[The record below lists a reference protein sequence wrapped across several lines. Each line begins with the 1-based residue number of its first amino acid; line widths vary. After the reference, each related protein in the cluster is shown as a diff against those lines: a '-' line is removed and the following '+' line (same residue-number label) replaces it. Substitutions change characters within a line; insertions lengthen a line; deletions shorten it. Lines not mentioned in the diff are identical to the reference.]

1 MRYID
6 KYGVEYSYD
15 GKTLECCP
23 DDFEGEYVVPEG
35 VVKIGSNAFQGC
47 IGLTSIVVPCSVH
60 EIQSEAFSG
69 CTSLK
74 SIEIPNG
81 VIDHQAFMNCTGLV
95 YVKLDAGVRSIGWSA
110 FENCTNLE
118 SIQIGSGVSEIC
130 HRAFYNCCC
139 LKEIVIP
146 RRVSTIM
153 SSTFAKCSNIES
165 VEIRGNLT
173 TIEDRAFYFC
183 GNLVSIDLPDS
194 IIEIGESAFGY
205 CKSLVS
211 VHIPYSLKQI
221 KRWTFNNCESLS
233 SVMIPDNVETIENGA
248 FSICN
253 GMTSIFIGKG
263 VSKIGDS
270 ALQYCS
276 KLSKIQVSEEN
287 IVYSSLDGVLFDKER
302 TILLMYPENMIG
314 IYVIPYGVRHIDA
327 GAFYH
332 SKITNITIPHTV
344 ESIGRMAFSRCLD
357 LTTINIPRSVTEIGE
372 MAFHKCENLKSIVV
386 DEDNPNFCSIEN
398 VLFDKE
404 QTTLIKC
411 PNIIEGSYRI
421 PGTVKKISKA
431 AFEGCN
437 KITSI
442 KISGAL
448 SIIEEMAFSECSSI
462 NAFYVDEENLSFSSK
477 EGVLYNK
484 DKTELVLFPNT
495 YEGDYSIPDGVTT
508 IKTCAFDSCKALT
521 SLTIPN
527 TVKKVEGGCLLGC
540 VGLDTIKI
548 PEGKS
553 LRFEVSDGRIINS
566 GFINVCNVDNHISSP
581 KKKEELNVEAL
592 REIFDANNVEAD
604 KKLRKAIGGLDDEQL
619 KILGEIFGSK

>member
-1 MRYID
+1 MRYFD

-81 VIDHQAFMNCTGLV
+81 VINHQAFMNCTGLV

-110 FENCTNLE
+110 FENCTYLE

-130 HRAFYNCCC
+130 QRAFYNCSS
-139 LKEIVIP
+139 LKKIVIP

-153 SSTFAKCSNIES
+153 YNTFAKCSSLES
-165 VEIRGNLT
+165 VEIKGNLT
-173 TIEDRAFYFC
+173 NIGDGAFLSC

-194 IIEIGESAFGY
+194 IIEIGASAFSM
-205 CKSLVS
+205 CRKITSLN
-211 VHIPYSLKQI
+211 IPPKLKQI
-221 KRWTFNNCESLS
+221 KNLAFDNCESLT
-233 SVMIPDNVETIENGA
+233 SVVIPNDVESIEYGA
-248 FSICN
+248 FSGCC
-253 GMTSIFIGKG
+253 GMTSIFLGKG
-263 VSKIGDS
+263 VSRIGEC
-270 ALQYCS
+270 ALLCCS
-276 KLSKIQVSEEN
+276 KLSNIQVSEEN
-287 IVYSSLDGVLFDKER
+287 MVYSSLDGVLFDKGR
-302 TILLMYPENMIG
+302 TTLLMYPENKKG
-314 IYVIPYGVRHIDA
+314 TYVIPNGVRHIDE

-332 SKITNITIPHTV
+332 SKITNIAISNTV
-344 ESIGRMAFSRCLD
+344 ESIGRMAFSGCRD
-357 LTTINIPRSVTEIGE
+357 IISIYIPKSVIKIGA
-372 MAFHKCENLKSIVV
+372 MAFYECNNLESLVV
-386 DEDNPNFCSIEN
+386 DEENPNFCSKDN
-398 VLFDKE
+398 VFFDKG

-411 PNIIEGSYRI
+411 PNIIEGTYKI
-421 PGTVKKISKA
+421 PGTVMKINKG
-431 AFEGCN
+431 AFEGCD

-442 KISGAL
+442 EISGAL
-448 SIIEEMAFSECSSI
+448 SIIEEMAFSKCLSI
-462 NAFYVDEENLSFSSK
+462 NAFYVDEENLSFSSM